1 MKRGVAR
8 TLRQLVACSVEF
20 ETVASRTRPGAM
32 AEGTASAGRKP
43 RALLALVRAALE
55 GEEAESLA
63 ESLAKFRVEEGAVD
77 ADGDDAANEEVAT
90 RRVGLGPEGRVQAT
104 GLGMEIAVVLAGYA
118 STTARV
124 FHAPDSPSCAETAA
138 TVAAQL
144 GDGAMSPSQ
153 RVPCEVTPEPA
164 LASPPDGD
172 HLLSGA
178 SIKSHALDARPAPG
192 GVVVLV
198 TADPAVLSATAEAMG
213 LDGLAKDAFEHAR
226 GALMEYPEEGTDKWE
241 LRRELS
247 HE

>member
-1 MKRGVAR
+1 
-8 TLRQLVACSVEF
+8 
-20 ETVASRTRPGAM
+20 M

-77 ADGDDAANEEVAT
+77 ADDDAANEEVAPAPA

-153 RVPCEVTPEPA
+153 KVPCEVSPEPA

-172 HLLSGA
+172 HLLAGA
-178 SIKSHALDARPAPG
+178 AVKSHALDARPPPG

-198 TADPAVLSATAEAMG
+198 AADPAVLSAAAEAMG
-213 LDGLAKDAFEHAR
+213 FDGLADDAFEHAR
-226 GALMEYPEEGTDKWE
+226 GALVEYPEEGTDEWE

>member
-1 MKRGVAR
+1 
-8 TLRQLVACSVEF
+8 
-20 ETVASRTRPGAM
+20 
-32 AEGTASAGRKP
+32 
-43 RALLALVRAALE
+43 
-55 GEEAESLA
+55 
-63 ESLAKFRVEEGAVD
+63 
-77 ADGDDAANEEVAT
+77 
-90 RRVGLGPEGRVQAT
+90 
-104 GLGMEIAVVLAGYA
+104 MEIAVVLAGYA

-198 TADPAVLSATAEAMG
+198 AADPAVLSAAAEAMG

-226 GALMEYPEEGTDKWE
+226 GALDGIPQEGIDKWE